1 MYCFWRKHHDD
12 EEMTLEIRSQDKG
25 MLPNAQTKH
34 GFTTDKQTVARET
47 KTEGLERSYS
57 GGYGARKL

>member
-1 MYCFWRKHHDD
+1 
-12 EEMTLEIRSQDKG
+12 MTLEIKSQDRG